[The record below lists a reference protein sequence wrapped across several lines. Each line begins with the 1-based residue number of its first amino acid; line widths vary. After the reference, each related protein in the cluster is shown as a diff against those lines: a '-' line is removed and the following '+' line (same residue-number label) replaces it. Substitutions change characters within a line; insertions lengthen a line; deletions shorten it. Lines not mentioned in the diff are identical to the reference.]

1 MSNSQIT
8 SALREAQ
15 QLQQEGRIG
24 EAVAICEE
32 LLESGVDRPDVH
44 YFLGWLCQEA
54 DRWEDAASQ
63 FELLLE
69 DPEYALSCY
78 YALGQC
84 ARALGREQDA
94 ARYFDEAVDRVNLD
108 ALTQDECDQLL
119 QLCQEA
125 AEAHRD
131 MRDVEG
137 AETIFSALL
146 GYLRSQN
153 WQDQVNEVERMMRD
167 TLGTNPPAARRQR
180 DASSSRNLS
189 ENIPHRANG
198 RLTGEPVSGGAN
210 PGAANL
216 VNASRPGV
224 APQDLDAPP
233 MPMPM
238 PDAAPMTPAGVD
250 PFEMNPL
257 NDPVGFANAR
267 TMGPFGMGMDGVI
280 GMPPP
285 PGGVARGP

>member
-1 MSNSQIT
+1 MSGSQIT

-63 FELLLE
+63 FEALLD

-84 ARALGREQDA
+84 ARALGQVADA

-108 ALTQDECDQLL
+108 VLNQDESDQLL

-131 MRDVEG
+131 MRDAEG
-137 AETIFSALL
+137 AETIFSALA
-146 GYLRSQN
+146 G
-153 WQDQVNEVERMMRD
+153 
-167 TLGTNPPAARRQR
+167 
-180 DASSSRNLS
+180 LS
-189 ENIPHRANG
+189 A
-198 RLTGEPVSGGAN
+198 
-210 PGAANL
+210 
-216 VNASRPGV
+216 
-224 APQDLDAPP
+224 
-233 MPMPM
+233 
-238 PDAAPMTPAGVD
+238 
-250 PFEMNPL
+250 
-257 NDPVGFANAR
+257 
-267 TMGPFGMGMDGVI
+267 
-280 GMPPP
+280 
-285 PGGVARGP
+285 